1 MYWISQYLQSTFQ
14 MDRDIFSNYSNTVQ
28 IYLVPVIFMNFLTE
42 FNGNSDK
49 FKILILKYFQNIF
62 AF

>member
-1 MYWISQYLQSTFQ
+1 MGRYIFFNYW
-14 MDRDIFSNYSNTVQ
+14 NTVW
-28 IYLVPVIFMNFLTE
+28 IYLVPIIFINFLNE

-49 FKILILKYFQNIF
+49 FQILILKYFQNIF

>member
-49 FKILILKYFQNIF
+49 FKILVLKYFQNIF